1 MAKLKIT
8 QIRSTIGRNVKQK
21 RTIETLGIKRLNG
34 SVIHEDR
41 PEIRGMIEK
50 VIHLVQ
56 VEEVK
61 G

>member
-8 QIRSTIGRNVKQK
+8 QVRSAIGREESQK
-21 RTIETLGIKRLNG
+21 RTIKTLGIKRLNG
-34 SVIHEDR
+34 SVIHEDK
-41 PEIRGMIEK
+41 PEIRGMVNK
-50 VIHLVQ
+50 VVHLVK

>member
-1 MAKLKIT
+1 MTKLKIT
-8 QIRSTIGRNVKQK
+8 QVRSAIGREESQK
-21 RTIETLGIKRLNG
+21 RTVRALGIKRLNH
-34 SVIHEDR
+34 SVIKDDK

-50 VIHLVQ
+50 VIHLVK